1 MKGNPLSMMNSTSTN
16 RHALYLAMIFAVTLA
31 LYWNSLYGEFIWDD
45 RGLILDNTTYLNNWT
60 NLYEGFYK
68 PFFSETNYYRPF
80 LTGSFII
87 DYQLWGIN
95 PFGYHFTNLILHIA
109 NALLVYSFI
118 FILFHMANTALLTSL
133 IFAAH
138 PVQSEAVAWISGRND
153 LMLTFFVLI
162 GIIAHLRWTR
172 YQGWRRQLA
181 YSCCLLAY
189 GSALLT
195 KESAIVLPLLFMLID
210 YFYPGSK
217 KNITRY
223 YAGIVLVS
231 VVYYFAKTAVMGD
244 AGIELRGGELLHVLS
259 GMIVTYAYYFR
270 MLIFPLFQS
279 AVPEISGSGFDNQF
293 VIISSF
299 CLVFCLLLLAI
310 ICLKRF
316 KDISC
321 AILWVIVSL
330 IPVCGIVP
338 LSLPALEHRLYLA
351 TVCFSMMLPLATG
364 RLSCLQTQTKKMN
377 KAKAIALVIVPAV
390 LIFYSAKTV
399 TRNAV
404 WKNELSFWS
413 KAVHDSPDSS
423 VATSSLGL
431 VYARAGEHQMAIR
444 EFKKA
449 LALTDQGNMY
459 APGHSAIKKGKLFN
473 NLGQSYFHLLRK
485 LVPGEKYA
493 RPAVAIDETNSEQ
506 KRNEVQ
512 RLYTLSRTYYQRA
525 LRINPER
532 SDAHNNLGDLFYVM
546 NNYTDAETEYM
557 KAMELSPDN
566 AEYYNNLGLVYY
578 ALKNYEGAEEKFSR
592 AISLQHDFLEARNNL
607 ALVYLHRGMYQKA
620 LEQLE
625 MVLSYGPPDDNA
637 GVYFN
642 LALVYLRGFHD
653 SERAAYY
660 LRESLRLN
668 RHISNDQRVRDSS
681 CGRSDGR
688 AVDRHT

>member
-1 MKGNPLSMMNSTSTN
+1 MMNSTSSN

-45 RGLILDNTTYLNNWT
+45 RGLILDNTTYLNNWM
-60 NLYEGFYK
+60 NLYAGFYK
-68 PFFSETNYYRPF
+68 PFFCETNYYRPF

-95 PFGYHFTNLILHIA
+95 SFGYHFTNLVLHIA

-118 FILFHMANTALLTSL
+118 FILFHKANTALLTSL
-133 IFAAH
+133 LFAAH

-153 LMLTFFVLI
+153 LLLTFFALI
-162 GIIAHLRWTR
+162 SIIAHLRWTC

-195 KESAIVLPLLFMLID
+195 KESAIVLPLLFMLMD

-217 KNITRY
+217 KNKTRD

-231 VVYYFAKTAVMGD
+231 VVYYFAKSAVMGD
-244 AGIELRGGELLHVLS
+244 TGIALREGELVHVLS

-299 CLVFCLLLLAI
+299 CLVFCLLMLAI

-321 AILWVIVSL
+321 AIFWVIVSL

-351 TVCFSMMLPLATG
+351 TVCFSMMLPLAAG

-377 KAKAIALVIVPAV
+377 KAKAIALVIAPAV

-399 TRNAV
+399 TRNAI
-404 WKNELSFWS
+404 WNNELSFWS

-423 VATSSLGL
+423 VATGGLGL
-431 VYARAGEHQMAIR
+431 VYARAGEYQMAIR

-449 LALTDQGNMY
+449 LALTDQKNMY
-459 APGHSAIKKGKLFN
+459 VPGHSAMKKWKLFN
-473 NLGQSYFHLLRK
+473 NLGQSYFQLLRK
-485 LVPGEKYA
+485 RVPVETDS
-493 RPAVAIDETNSEQ
+493 RPAVVADEKNAERV
-506 KRNEVQ
+506 RNDAQ
-512 RLYTLSRTYYQRA
+512 RLYELSLACYQSA
-525 LRINPER
+525 LRISPA
-532 SDAHNNLGDLFYVM
+532 SADVHNNLGDLFYVM
-546 NNYTDAETEYM
+546 NNYHDAEEEYREALKHNPG
-557 KAMELSPDN
+557 KAQ
-566 AEYYNNLGLVYY
+566 YYNNLGLVSCG
-578 ALKNYEGAEEKFSR
+578 LKNYEGAEEKFTR

-625 MVLSYGPPDDNA
+625 MVLSYGPDDNA

-668 RHISNDQRVRDSS
+668 RHISKDQMVRDSS